1 MIGLILRCK
10 QIYDKFSRDEMTV
23 YAAQASFF
31 TIIAAFPFIMLLMA
45 MIQLIPT
52 ISKSDLLQLMTNIVP
67 RNIKSLVVGVV
78 ETIYT
83 TSPITVLSVTAI
95 TAIWSASRGMFGI
108 MRGLNRVYGK
118 QKKRNYVVTR
128 LICAAY
134 TVVFIIICIVTLL
147 VLVLGTSIQGFLE
160 NHFPVISEITH
171 YIITFRTLLLLILT
185 ICFACLYTYVP
196 EKKQRFRKQIPG
208 AVFSTIGWLGFSFA
222 FSIYFN
228 HFSNFSVMYG
238 SLTAI
243 VLVML
248 WLYFCICI
256 LFLGAEL
263 NYFYSGDWRR
273 SKEFHSAESGNFHRS

>member
-52 ISKSDLLQLMTNIVP
+52 ISKADLLQLLANIVP
-67 RNIKSLVVGVV
+67 QNIKSLVVGVV

-83 TSPITVLSVTAI
+83 NSPITVLSVTAI

-108 MRGLNRVYGK
+108 MRGLNRVYGM
-118 QKKRNYVVTR
+118 QKKRNYVITR

-160 NHFPVISEITH
+160 NHFPMISEITH

-208 AVFSTIGWLGFSFA
+208 AVFSTVGWLGFSFA

-273 SKEFHSAESGNFHRS
+273 SREFHAAGNGNFRR